1 MLAASLAMGS
11 VPGAVSRE
19 QVESDRARHRTSSSG
34 TLIHVCIHGIH
45 MKKVKR
51 KPNSSGV

>member
-11 VPGAVSRE
+11 VPGPISRE
-19 QVESDRARHRTSSSG
+19 QVESDRAGQGTSSYG
-34 TLIHVCIHGIH
+34 ALIHVCIHGTH